1 MSHPLHRSAD
11 RCALMAVIVILF
23 VLLFPTTARAAGG
36 QNISLRYRPDAA
48 SPETEVSLQAAGG
61 RHCLMLPS
69 SADYSH
75 MTLAGPAGAT
85 LSGKRSGA
93 SLQLDET
100 GLGKDMDLTTLF
112 GDMKPGVSYVL
123 TVSCKSGN
131 ETITETVSLIKSD
144 VLSSLHISL
153 DVPLTTIHEGKSA
166 SGSGYL
172 VKLSPTGEPVAE
184 AEVESLSGRGNASWT
199 ISGNKRPYN
208 VNLKEGAQLIDGAG
222 TAKSWCLLSNNV
234 STGRHDRTGL
244 YNTVAMTLFQQ
255 MGGSSA
261 LSVENVDLYVNRQYR
276 GTYLLTEKAE
286 IQENRVNIRK
296 SAFLNEDTRY
306 ATRVVRQPFTMNT
319 ASSRL
324 GEVLYARTNVTLK
337 KEGAGTKDELLRA
350 GIQAYQYAT
359 GSELKPGGEG
369 GYLLELDFRFPESR
383 CWFVT
388 RQGAQVVIREPEYAS
403 YEQVRE
409 IALFFQEMEDGLF
422 AASGYNRS
430 GRHYSEYLDL
440 YSLALRYS
448 LDALMTNC
456 DAFLASEFFYT
467 DRAEDGGLTLLQ
479 SGPAWDFDYGNL
491 AEQGF
496 LSSRQGRVDG
506 FPDMWLMQVLTKGDF
521 FRELQDVC
529 LNVLRPLWL
538 ELNEGGMDAL
548 VESLAPSQKLNQLL
562 WENNYSTDAPKFAAA
577 LQKRYT
583 LWYDKLWQD
592 SRLQGV
598 QIVRDGDGLTAKVYG
613 TASGVRWYRVDP
625 MDGWTMK
632 AVKGAVDLH
641 FVPGEDGIY
650 LVTATGKNVTYSA
663 ALQYSYRPLLNG
675 KAQAVTQETIT
686 LTSAPVLFQ
695 PGKPAG

>member
-1 MSHPLHRSAD
+1 MSYSLRRKMIRWVPA
-11 RCALMAVIVILF
+11 ALLLILF
-23 VLLFPTTARAAGG
+23 VLLFSGTARAAGG
-36 QNISLRYRPDAA
+36 QSITLRYRPDADC
-48 SPETEVSLQAAGG
+48 PETEVSLQAAGG
-61 RHCLMLPS
+61 RRGLLLPA

-75 MTLAGPAGAT
+75 ITLTGPAGAV
-85 LSGKRSGA
+85 LSGNRSGV

-100 GLGKDMDLTTLF
+100 GLGEDLDLTMLF
-112 GDMKPGVSYVL
+112 GDMKPGVPYAL
-123 TVSCKSGN
+123 TVSCNTGS
-131 ETITETVSLIKSD
+131 ETVSLMKSD
-144 VLSSLHISL
+144 VLASLHISL
-153 DVPLTTIHEGKSA
+153 DTPLTAIHERKSV

-172 VKLSPTGEPVAE
+172 VKLSPTGEALAE

-199 ISGNKRPYN
+199 GSGNKRPYN
-208 VNLKEGAQLIDGAG
+208 VTLAEGAQLIEGAG
-222 TAKSWCLLSNNV
+222 TARGWCLLSNNV

-244 YNTVAMTLFQQ
+244 YNTVAMTLFRQ

-276 GTYLLTEKAE
+276 GTYLLTEKVE

-296 SAFLNEDTRY
+296 SAFLTEDDRS
-306 ATRVVRQPFTMNT
+306 ATRVVRQPMTLNT

-324 GEVLYARTNVTLK
+324 GEVLNTRANVTLK
-337 KEGAGTKDELLRA
+337 KEGAGTGDELLLA

-359 GSELKPGGEG
+359 GSELKPGGGG

-422 AASGYNRS
+422 ADSGYNRS

-440 YSLALRYS
+440 YSLAIRYS
-448 LDALMTNC
+448 IDALMTNC
-456 DAFLASEFFYT
+456 DAFLASEYFYT
-467 DRAEDGGLTLLQ
+467 DRAEDGSLTPLQ

-506 FPDMWLMQVLTKGDF
+506 FPDKWLMQVLTKGDF

-529 LNVLRPLWL
+529 LNVLQPLWL
-538 ELNEGGMDAL
+538 KLNEGGMDAL

-562 WENNYSTDAPKFAAA
+562 WENNYTTAAPKFATE
-577 LQKRYT
+577 LQNRYT
-583 LWYDKLWQD
+583 LWYEKLWQD
-592 SRLQGV
+592 SRLQGI
-598 QIVRDGDGLTAKVYG
+598 QIIRDGDGLTAKVYG
-613 TASGVRWYRVDP
+613 TASDVRWYRVDP
-625 MDGWTMK
+625 EDGWTMK
-632 AVKGAVDLH
+632 AVKGAADIH
-641 FVPGEDGIY
+641 FVPEENGIY
-650 LVTATGKNVTYSA
+650 LATATGKNVTYNA
-663 ALQYSYRPLLNG
+663 ALRYSYRPLLNG
-675 KAQAVTQETIT
+675 KPQAVIQEIIT
-686 LTSAPVLFQ
+686 LTSAPFSFQ
-695 PGKPAG
+695 AGAGS